1 MESPKVFHEQ
11 VMERFTAYLQSMQI
25 TMLGIVPHGLDPIDL
40 MALYVDRKDHEV
52 LLRAHEL
59 LGQRGHNE
67 IVLAPYEG
75 RMVTLEAALVWDTPG
90 GFSFPVYMRGRSPL
104 DTASAKVRRKLQD
117 WTDASVEVACLFAY
131 WELALRHLNRSV
143 DTVEEILFF
152 LPSLAFLFRVAS
164 EGIDTVGAAI
174 ERGSWSGNGNDWNR
188 FIRQKGIVEKKLRP
202 KTIPRMDGW
211 VIDAS
216 RGADMVLAQW
226 RMVADTP
233 KTGTPIRL
241 TLSKNGTRLPSPHTE
256 DALIPML

>member
-59 LGQRGHNE
+59 LGQRGYNE

-75 RMVTLEAALVWDTPG
+75 RMMTLEAALLWETPG
-90 GFSFPVYMRGRSPL
+90 GFSFPTYMRGRSPL
-104 DTASAKVRRKLQD
+104 DTAPAKARNKLQD
-117 WTDASVEVACLFAY
+117 WTDASIELACQFAY
-131 WELALRHLNRSV
+131 WELALKHLNRSV
-143 DTVEEILFF
+143 DSAEEVLFF
-152 LPSLAFLFRVAS
+152 LPSLAFLVHVAT
-164 EGIDTVGAAI
+164 EGAESVGAAI
-174 ERGSWSGNGNDWNR
+174 ERDSWPGNGNDWNR
-188 FIRQKGIVEKKLRP
+188 FTRQKGIVEKKLRP
-202 KTIPRMDGW
+202 RCIPRMEGW
-211 VIDAS
+211 IIDAS
-216 RGADMVLAQW
+216 RGADGVLAQW

-233 KTGTPIRL
+233 KKNTPIRL

-256 DALIPML
+256 DALIQML